1 MGWKICD
8 EGLELGG
15 LLLSAQRFVP
25 PAGGSIRSAPSSLG
39 RLPIAA
45 VRGGDRFALPL
56 GRGEAF
62 WIGLLGSGDAR
73 LTIITGGGVE
83 ILLPEG
89 ERSGS
94 LRIVPGLAEGDSFR
108 ALDLGSAAAL
118 RVRSKGQIADIEL
131 VPRSAFRRLTGLAP
145 PAPVDPA
152 AGYSG
157 NRLP

>member
-1 MGWKICD
+1 MGWKVCD

-25 PAGGSIRSAPSSLG
+25 PANGLIASAPTSLG

-62 WIGLLGSGDAR
+62 WIGLLGSGEAR
-73 LTIITGGGVE
+73 LTLITGGGTE
-83 ILLPEG
+83 ILLAPG
-89 ERSGS
+89 ERSGP
-94 LRIVPGLAEGDSFR
+94 LRIVPGLAEGDAFR

-118 RVRSKGQIADIEL
+118 RICSQGQTADIDL
-131 VPRSAFRRLTGLAP
+131 VRRSAFRRLTGRAP
-145 PAPVDPA
+145 PVPIDPA

-157 NRLP
+157 RRLP